1 MGKLSDRVNE
11 VGDDDVE
18 RLRSVYLALGPGFPA
33 EAFAL
38 FEHEG
43 GDGGGVW
50 CRLAPHA
57 KPRFLTATE
66 LASTDLFGLLPS
78 WEVMRVE
85 PRRLT
90 ARSGIITV
98 TGSMYCRP
106 RGTWENIRVP
116 VLHAWTMCQGKALRF
131 QNLLDD
137 IELRR
142 ADGHTRCGA

>member
-1 MGKLSDRVNE
+1 MGKPSDRVNE
-11 VGDDDVE
+11 VDDDAVE

-33 EAFAL
+33 QAFAL

-43 GDGGGVW
+43 RGDGGGW

-57 KPRFLTATE
+57 KPRFLRATE
-66 LASTDLFGLLPS
+66 LASSDLFSLPAS

-90 ARSGIITV
+90 ARRGVITV
-98 TGSMYCRP
+98 VGSMHCRP

-116 VLHAWTMCQGKALRF
+116 VLHAWTMCHGKVLRF

-142 ADGHTRCGA
+142 VDGRSHCST